1 MRLRPLLA
9 FLPLAAAWSCDAV
22 PASSGSLDLSALG
35 GVKEATKETET
46 PPTKN
51 TARVRFDICGKLP
64 KEDGAKDEDQVGVA
78 DRRGPAQRQSEQ
90 RPSGEKERRAEKAE
104 SLHTQLCW
112 PCGAEHGVSEEAEEG
127 IGWRRK
133 VANHHA
139 EKCFGP
145 LMCSSERR

>member
-1 MRLRPLLA
+1 LLA

-22 PASSGSLDLSALG
+22 PAASGSLDLSALG

-78 DRRGPAQRQSEQ
+78 EREPAGGERAAPEWRRSGGRRRQRACILSYAGPVELRMASRRRRG
-90 RPSGEKERRAEKAE
+90 
-104 SLHTQLCW
+104 
-112 PCGAEHGVSEEAEEG
+112 EA
-127 IGWRRK
+127 
-133 VANHHA
+133 
-139 EKCFGP
+139 
-145 LMCSSERR
+145 